1 MPDRTT
7 ERDPSEEDT
16 VHEIFMR
23 QRRENIE
30 HNITTLNNENLA
42 QDDVRNTLPPE
53 LVRSH
58 EIFIVPGEKINL
70 LMMR

>member
-1 MPDRTT
+1 
-7 ERDPSEEDT
+7 
-16 VHEIFMR
+16 MR

-53 LVRSH
+53 LVRGH
-58 EIFIVPGEKINL
+58 EIFIVPGEKVNML
-70 LMMR
+70 